1 MDLKDFENISGK
13 IDALFSVLPIISKL
27 ISAVQFIAPNAAG
40 VAKANF
46 VIKTI
51 ISLQPELLGTEKAL
65 YTIISEFVNVFKSSG
80 QIVRDSSSPAPKE
93 QVAAKTPIPSI
104 LTNTN

>member
-1 MDLKDFENISGK
+1 MDLKDFENISSK

-27 ISAVQFIAPNAAG
+27 IGAVQFIAPNAAG

-51 ISLQPELLGTEKAL
+51 ISLQPELLGTEKIIPMFGMIWGVQGRISKMEGELKAL
-65 YTIISEFVNVFKSSG
+65 YSIVEIIVK
-80 QIVRDSSSPAPKE
+80 RKE
-93 QVAAKTPIPSI
+93 D
-104 LTNTN
+104 